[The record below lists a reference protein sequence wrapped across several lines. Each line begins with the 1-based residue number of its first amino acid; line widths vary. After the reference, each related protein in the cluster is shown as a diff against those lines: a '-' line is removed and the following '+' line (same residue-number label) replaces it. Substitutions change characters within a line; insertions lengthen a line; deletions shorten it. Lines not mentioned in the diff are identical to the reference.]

1 MCANE
6 GGEESLDSNVDSQPL
21 RPPTVRRRKN
31 PAEVLAAGETV
42 KDALS
47 TLKETMNNRRI
58 QEDDECDLHGKII
71 AKKLRK
77 LPDNERMRFVCDIY
91 NMFLHHEQV
100 TTVLSSSSV
109 GSPSPAHTTAYSEP
123 STSYQRTGTSHSS
136 YSEPPIYYSP
146 PSQIHIHDETSTPAA
161 SRVIIT
167 SNALIQ
173 PATQE
178 STNYVQNMIDDA
190 FNSA

>member
-109 GSPSPAHTTAYSEP
+109 HSFRHWITVS
-123 STSYQRTGTSHSS
+123 GTYCSVLGT
-136 YSEPPIYYSP
+136 IYIIP
-146 PSQIHIHDETSTPAA
+146 E
-161 SRVIIT
+161 SRNFT
-167 SNALIQ
+167 
-173 PATQE
+173 
-178 STNYVQNMIDDA
+178 
-190 FNSA
+190 